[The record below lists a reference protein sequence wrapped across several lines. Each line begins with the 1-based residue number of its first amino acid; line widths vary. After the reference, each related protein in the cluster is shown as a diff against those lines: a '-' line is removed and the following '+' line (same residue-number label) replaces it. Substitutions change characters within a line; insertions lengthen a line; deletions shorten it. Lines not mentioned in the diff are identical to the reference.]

1 MKYTNTIR
9 KITIK
14 IRYNQMREYASGPAN
29 FDFFLCQQLKKN
41 AACDLF
47 LPTLHFYLQTT

>member
-9 KITIK
+9 KITII